1 MATGGA
7 EVDLSEK
14 GAGEVE
20 GGAAGLPTAS
30 IQAEEDRKEQIDGG
44 RNWGSVVE
52 LQMAGN
58 RADSAKEELDLDS
71 RRCGVG
77 QGGPGCAESEGDE
90 ARLVDFWS
98 AKATARARFASGT
111 RKKKKTGRG

>member
-1 MATGGA
+1 MATCGA
-7 EVDLSEK
+7 EVDSAEK
-14 GAGEVE
+14 DAGEVE
-20 GGAAGLPTAS
+20 GGATELTTTS
-30 IQAEEDRKEQIDGG
+30 NRVEEDRKQRIDGG

-52 LQMAGN
+52 LLMAGN
-58 RADSAKEELDLDS
+58 RPDSAEEELDLDS